1 MDILVAIV
9 VFVLLAAGLLGCVLP
24 GLPGPPLSFLAM
36 LLVHWRWDAFGTTYV
51 VVLAIL
57 TLLLMVLDYVIP
69 VFSAKLFGT
78 TPQGLRGS
86 IIGMIVGMWFTP
98 VGMIIGVLVGAIAG
112 DMLAGRT
119 PAQALRSGAGTLVGS
134 LVAMGLKIGL
144 ALVISMSVFWV
155 IVRKVMEWIQV
166 A

>member
-1 MDILVAIV
+1 MDIVVAIV
-9 VFVLLAAGLLGCVLP
+9 VFVLLAAGLLGCVVP

-36 LLVHWRWDAFGTTYV
+36 LLVHWRWDAFSTTYV
-51 VVLAIL
+51 TVLTVV

-69 VFSAKLFGT
+69 VFSAKVFGT
-78 TPQGLRGS
+78 TPQGFRGS
-86 IIGMIVGMWFTP
+86 IVGMFVGMWFTP
-98 VGMIIGVLVGAIAG
+98 VGMIIGALVGAILG

-119 PAQALRSGAGTLVGS
+119 PAQAVRAGAGTLVGT

-155 IVRKVMEWIQV
+155 IVREVMEWIQV